1 MCCRPD
7 DLALIELVSLV
18 TGNAILP
25 LSRGC
30 ILSSATDRVAPR
42 FTLLLAL
49 PLAVVDACRKRGW
62 WLAGPRWLVAAL
74 ICDRQLLL
82 DGVLGCISVL
92 AVALVLA
99 LGHLVLIVP
108 R

>member
-1 MCCRPD
+1 MLMLRKFLTEEGVC
-7 DLALIELVSLV
+7 
-18 TGNAILP
+18 ILP
-25 LSRGC
+25 PQIALSPLSDINVL
-30 ILSSATDRVAPR
+30 ILISM
-42 FTLLLAL
+42 
-49 PLAVVDACRKRGW
+49 
-62 WLAGPRWLVAAL
+62 WLAGPRWFVAAL

-82 DGVLGCISVL
+82 DGVLGRISVL